1 MSRWCA
7 SPSPARGGMGGN
19 GTLFASRV
27 PPETFHVVTHSP
39 TRELEHIFSVNG
51 KQPAS
56 KVYYTSRVW
65 LPSFQI
71 PRPRLVTHHTS
82 HSLLVGRSQS
92 QSQNRTEQHFGW
104 LASHPPVTS
113 QSHRSPPAYKLALV
127 GWPSLLPEI
136 FRRTWNIAV
145 YCTVEKCRFP
155 PEY

>member
-1 MSRWCA
+1 VSRWCA

-27 PPETFHVVTHSP
+27 PPESFHVVTHSP

-82 HSLLVGRSQS
+82 HSLLVGPSQS
-92 QSQNRTEQHFGW
+92 QSQNRTALWLVGIPSSRHLTVTGRHQRTKLW
-104 LASHPPVTS
+104 LA
-113 QSHRSPPAYKLALV
+113 
-127 GWPSLLPEI
+127 GLPCCLRFSVEHGI
-136 FRRTWNIAV
+136 LR
-145 YCTVEKCRFP
+145 CTVENCHFP
-155 PEY
+155 GN